1 MRPNRHGGPRAGPPS
16 PPVASWRPGKAV
28 APLVIVVVAL
38 LLGLPFVG
46 GDYYVYIFALV
57 FINVILAAS
66 LRPSLTCGQLNIGHS
81 AFMCVGAYT
90 SALLAKNLSVPFEIS
105 LLSGAVL
112 AAAVGAAIGFPS
124 LRLRGVYFA
133 MVTVAFVE
141 AIRLIAQI
149 WVPLTRGNAG
159 LSGVPKPSILGM
171 TLVTRTSQYY
181 LALVLMLVVLAILYK
196 LEYSRLGLVW
206 KSIGL
211 ADNLAQSLGV
221 NIAHYKLLAFTLGC
235 FFAGI
240 AGAFYAH
247 FIRFL
252 FPPEFGF
259 LLATNILIYNY
270 VGGRGHFAG
279 PIVGAV
285 FLSLLSEPFRGS
297 PYETIFYS
305 IVMLLAILFLPGGL
319 ITLPGKLAGLGRW
332 KTASAPGPSP
342 VV

>member
-1 MRPNRHGGPRAGPPS
+1 MPRSART
-16 PPVASWRPGKAV
+16 AA
-28 APLVIVVVAL
+28 ALIVVVAL
-38 LLGLPFVG
+38 LALLPFVG
-46 GDYYVYIFALV
+46 GDYYVYLFALV

-66 LRPSLTCGQLNIGHS
+66 LRPSLSCGQLNIGHS
-81 AFMCVGAYT
+81 AFMCIGAYT
-90 SALLAKNLSVPFEIS
+90 SALLAKDL
-105 LLSGAVL
+105 G
-112 AAAVGAAIGFPS
+112 IGYPS

-141 AIRLIAQI
+141 AVRLIASI

-171 TLVTRTSQYY
+171 TLATRTSQYY
-181 LALVLMLVVLAILYK
+181 LALVLMLVVLLVLYK
-196 LEYSRLGLVW
+196 LEHSRLGLIW
-206 KSIGL
+206 KSIGMV
-211 ADNLAQSLGV
+211 DTLAQSLGV
-221 NIAHYKLLAFTLGC
+221 NVANYKLLAFSLGC
-235 FFAGI
+235 FFAGV

-259 LLATNILIYNY
+259 LLATNILIYNF

-279 PIVGAV
+279 PIVGAA

-305 IVMLLAILFLPGGL
+305 IVMLLTILFLPGGL
-319 ITLPGKLAGLGRW
+319 ITLPGKLAGFWRS
-332 KTASAPGPSP
+332 ASSTYAPSGHA
-342 VV
+342 

>member
-1 MRPNRHGGPRAGPPS
+1 MPRSLRTA
-16 PPVASWRPGKAV
+16 AIM
-28 APLVIVVVAL
+28 LVVLAL
-38 LLGLPFVG
+38 LLLLPIVG

-57 FINVILAAS
+57 FTNVILAAS
-66 LRPSLTCGQLNIGHS
+66 LRPSLACGQLNIGHS
-81 AFMCVGAYT
+81 AFMCIGAYA
-90 SALLAKNLSVPFEIS
+90 SALLAKNLDVPFAIS
-105 LLSGAVL
+105 LLAGAAL
-112 AAAVGAAIGFPS
+112 AAVVGIAIGYPS

-141 AIRLIAQI
+141 AIRLLAQI

-159 LSGVPKPSILGM
+159 LSGIPKPSILGM
-171 TLVTRTSQYY
+171 TLGTRTSQYY
-181 LALVLMLVVLAILYK
+181 LALALMLIVLVILYK
-196 LEYSRLGLVW
+196 LESSRLGLIW
-206 KSIGL
+206 KSIGM

-221 NIAHYKLLAFTLGC
+221 NIANYKLLAFTLGC
-235 FFAGI
+235 FFAGV

-259 LLATNILIYNY
+259 LLATNILVYNY

-305 IVMLLAILFLPGGL
+305 ITMLLTILFLPGGL
-319 ITLPGKLAGLGRW
+319 ITLPGKLGGLRRW
-332 KTASAPGPSP
+332 RPASSTYAPSGNA
-342 VV
+342 